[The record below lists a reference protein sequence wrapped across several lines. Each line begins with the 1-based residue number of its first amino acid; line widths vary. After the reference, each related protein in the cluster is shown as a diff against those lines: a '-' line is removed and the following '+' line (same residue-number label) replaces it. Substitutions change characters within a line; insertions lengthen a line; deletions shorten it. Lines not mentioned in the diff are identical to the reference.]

1 MVGQLDGK
9 NLDRDHVGESQS
21 ERQPKQIAE
30 AIIRPQLTARA
41 RRVHGS
47 KECPLLGRPNPRA
60 GRPTGRTEAPKTVPQ
75 PHDKDRPAAG
85 RKRRQHPAK
94 ARFVLSSL
102 KRYAA
107 RLKAEPK
114 KPLLVLV
121 VDDDR
126 AVRDFVDRVLREA
139 GYRTMVAASGPEAI
153 ELARKERIDLL
164 LTDVNMPQMTG
175 DELARRLR
183 HDEPSLKVLYL
194 TGFSDQLFDEKTTL
208 WQDEAYLEKPCT
220 IAGLLQAVALLTVGH
235 VQST

>member
-1 MVGQLDGK
+1 L
-9 NLDRDHVGESQS
+9 
-21 ERQPKQIAE
+21 
-30 AIIRPQLTARA
+30 
-41 RRVHGS
+41 GS
-47 KECPLLGRPNPRA
+47 
-60 GRPTGRTEAPKTVPQ
+60 
-75 PHDKDRPAAG
+75 
-85 RKRRQHPAK
+85 
-94 ARFVLSSL
+94 F

-107 RLKAEPK
+107 RRAREAA

-121 VDDDR
+121 VDDDQ

-139 GYRTMVAASGPEAI
+139 GYRTMVAGSGPDAI
-153 ELARKERIDLL
+153 ELAGKEPIDLL

-194 TGFSDQLFDEKTTL
+194 TGFSDQLFSEKSTL

-220 IAGLLQAVALLTVGH
+220 ITGLLEAVALLTVGR

>member
-1 MVGQLDGK
+1 MESRHLQLS
-9 NLDRDHVGESQS
+9 N
-21 ERQPKQIAE
+21 
-30 AIIRPQLTARA
+30 PQL
-41 RRVHGS
+41 
-47 KECPLLGRPNPRA
+47 PNSL
-60 GRPTGRTEAPKTVPQ
+60 TL
-75 PHDKDRPAAG
+75 
-85 RKRRQHPAK
+85 
-94 ARFVLSSL
+94 FVLHSL

-107 RLKAEPK
+107 RLKGQPA

-121 VDDDR
+121 VDDEQ

-153 ELARKERIDLL
+153 ELASKEPIDLL

-194 TGFSDQLFDEKTTL
+194 TGFSDQLFNEKTTL

-220 IAGLLQAVALLTVGH
+220 IEGLLQAVALLTVGH
-235 VQST
+235 VAPEAS